1 MTGHLIHIGFP
12 KTGSNYLRRW
22 FASHP
27 QLAYADGGI
36 AGFPNVYAMARPA
49 AGIWYRVTSYE
60 GLATPL
66 PALHLAGPQAEVC
79 TMLAELFPGARVLM
93 LTRGYRSMVVSSY
106 SQYVRGGGDEDF
118 SGFCGQILRSDN
130 PWHYDRV
137 ARLYESAFGASNAIV
152 MPYEL
157 LRDDAGVFTR
167 TLADRLG
174 IDDHAAGP
182 ERINVSL
189 TAAEL
194 AWYPRLNRA
203 ARRLPGALRRL
214 YVRGAFTNRLRLP
227 IRALHGLRPATPVS
241 ADAIP
246 AELLDALK
254 HGAERLRTYPLYEP
268 YAADYLG

>member
-1 MTGHLIHIGFP
+1 MTGHLIHIGYP

-22 FASHP
+22 FAAHP

-36 AGFPNVYAMARPA
+36 AGFPNVYAMVRPA
-49 AGIWYRVTSYE
+49 AGIRYRVTSYE

-66 PALHLAGPQAEVC
+66 SALHLAGPQAEVC

-106 SQYVRGGGDEDF
+106 SQYVRGGGEEDF
-118 SGFCGQILRSDN
+118 GGFCEQILRSDN

-137 ARLYESAFGASNAIV
+137 AGLYESAFGASNVIV

-157 LRDDAGVFTR
+157 LRDDAGAFTR
-167 TLADRLG
+167 TLANRLG
-174 IDDHAAGP
+174 IDDCAAGP
-182 ERINVSL
+182 ERVNVSL
-189 TAAEL
+189 SAAEL
-194 AWYPRLNRA
+194 AWYPRLSRA
-203 ARRLPGALRRL
+203 ARRLPGKLRRL
-214 YVRGAFTNRLRLP
+214 YARGVFTNRLRLP

-246 AELLDALK
+246 DELLDMLRP
-254 HGAERLRTYPLYEP
+254 GAERLRTYPLYEP